1 MTTNNSPKPNSM
13 LKNLEGL
20 VGVWEMEL
28 SNASFLPSPNDSVK
42 GQVYFE
48 WIENGAFLRMRM
60 GADALWLISRD
71 DSKPDYQVFYYDA
84 RSVSRI
90 YEMSFSENM
99 WKLWRNSHNF
109 SQRYEGIISKDGHT
123 ITGKWVKSSDGRTWE
138 HDFDVTYTR
147 MA

>member
-138 HDFDVTYTR
+138 HNFDVTYTR